1 MTMTGM
7 AAMFRSHLVLRT
19 AGFRFET
26 RASTSYYQK
35 PQHVCLSTSSR
46 YRPDTPRAATPSDD
60 TDTSPYPF
68 RIFRDDIASLRNYR
82 SQVHRSGRTVG
93 LVPTMGALHDGH
105 LSLIRAAAKD
115 NSDVFVSVFI
125 NPTQFGP
132 TEDLATYPRSWD
144 EDMAKLVALNNE
156 LGIPN
161 GLSRISGVFA
171 PGVKT
176 MYPTLPPSSEIDGV
190 GSFVM
195 ITPLASKLEGTS
207 RPTFFRG
214 VATVC
219 MKLFN
224 IVQPDRVYF
233 GQKDVQQ
240 SVLIRRMVK
249 DFHMPTEV
257 HVVPTSREADG
268 LAMSSRN
275 IYLGERRRQV
285 APVLQGALKAA
296 ETEYNEGRRSHTEM
310 FGAAIH
316 FLETERLKLPERGLG
331 GVRFE
336 LDYISV
342 AEMEEMIEIK
352 GEVDPRKGA
361 IISGAMK
368 MLPLIDPQTEEERRQ
383 KLVRLIDN
391 IILAPE

>member
-1 MTMTGM
+1 VIEM
-7 AAMFRSHLVLRT
+7 AAMFRSSFALWGAPFRART
-19 AGFRFET
+19 ATVTFGYGSFQHPYISTTT
-26 RASTSYYQK
+26 RLGPGA
-35 PQHVCLSTSSR
+35 H
-46 YRPDTPRAATPSDD
+46 RAATPSN
-60 TDTSPYPF
+60 SPHISAYPF
-68 RIFRDDIASLRNYR
+68 RIFTDDISSLRKYR
-82 SQVHRSGRTVG
+82 GELYRSGRTLG

-105 LSLIRAAAKD
+105 LSLIRAASMD
-115 NSDVFVSVFI
+115 NTDVFVSVFV

-132 TEDLATYPRSWD
+132 TEDLATYPRTWED
-144 EDMAKLVALNNE
+144 DMAKLVALNKE
-156 LGIPN
+156 LTFPN
-161 GLSRISGVFA
+161 GLGRISGIFA

-190 GSFVM
+190 GSFVV
-195 ITPLASKLEGTS
+195 ITPLASRLEGAS

-219 MKLFN
+219 TKLFN

-240 SVLIRRMVK
+240 SVLIRRMVR
-249 DFHMPTEV
+249 DFHIPTEV

-275 IYLGERRRQV
+275 VYLGKRRRQV
-285 APVLQGALKAA
+285 APLLQGALRAA

-316 FLETERLKLPERGLG
+316 FLETERLKLPDRGLE

-342 AEMEEMIEIK
+342 ADMEGMNEIK
-352 GEVDPRKGA
+352 GEVDPSTGA
-361 IISGAMK
+361 IISGALK
-368 MLPLIDPQTEEERRQ
+368 MLPVDDPQTTEERAQ
-383 KLVRLIDN
+383 KPVRLIDN
-391 IILAPE
+391 IILAPR

>member
-1 MTMTGM
+1 
-7 AAMFRSHLVLRT
+7 
-19 AGFRFET
+19 
-26 RASTSYYQK
+26 
-35 PQHVCLSTSSR
+35 
-46 YRPDTPRAATPSDD
+46 
-60 TDTSPYPF
+60 
-68 RIFRDDIASLRNYR
+68 
-82 SQVHRSGRTVG
+82 
-93 LVPTMGALHDGH
+93 MGALHDGH